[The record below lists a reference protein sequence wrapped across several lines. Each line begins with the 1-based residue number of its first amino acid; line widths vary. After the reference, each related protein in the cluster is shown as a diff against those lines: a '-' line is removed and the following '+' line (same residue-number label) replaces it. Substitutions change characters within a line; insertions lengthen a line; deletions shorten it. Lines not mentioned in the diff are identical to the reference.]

1 MPDDYKDKIKSE
13 SEKYGTLVA
22 SKDKY
27 SHVSRRAYKKK
38 GKSAKNIQKRKYR
51 SKDYVTTVKE
61 IEGRTG
67 TPTIKRRRTLANIF
81 NIT

>member
-1 MPDDYKDKIKSE
+1 MLDNYEDKIKSE
-13 SEKYGTLVA
+13 SEKYGTLVK

-27 SHVSRRAYKKK
+27 SHVSKRAYKKK

-61 IEGRTG
+61 REGITD
-67 TPTIKRRRTLANIF
+67 TPTIKRRRTLANIL
-81 NIT
+81 NKT